1 MDESLVRIQK
11 YLSNKGILSRRKAE
25 EYIIKGWILLNGNVV
40 SDLGTK
46 INPEK
51 DVVSL
56 VEEAEQVKYTYLLFN
71 KPLGVFTNCPEEGFR
86 EIIDYLPKEYRH
98 LHSVG
103 RLDKDSEGLIL
114 MTDDGTVANHFLNS
128 GVDHER
134 EYEVTI
140 DTVLTQG
147 MIYKLENGIKM
158 MGTYTKPATVTIH
171 SKQRF
176 ILTLREGKNRQI
188 RRMLKKVGANVIKL
202 KRISFAGLK
211 LGDLRSGDYRLINKE
226 DLK

>member
-25 EYIIKGWILLNGNVV
+25 EYIRNGWIILNGEIVT
-40 SDLGTK
+40 DLGTK
-46 INPEK
+46 MDPEK
-51 DVVSL
+51 DVVEL
-56 VEEAEQVKYTYLLFN
+56 TKEAEQVKYTYLLFN
-71 KPLGVFTNCPEEGFR
+71 KPLGVFTNCPEDGFR
-86 EIIDYLPKEYRH
+86 EIIDYLPKEYSH
-98 LHSVG
+98 LSSVG

-114 MTDDGTVANHFLNS
+114 MTDDGTIANHFLNS
-128 GVDHER
+128 GVEHER

-140 DTVLTQG
+140 DAILTPG

-158 MGTYTKPATVTIH
+158 MGVYTKTAKVTVH

-176 ILTLREGKNRQI
+176 VLTLKEGKNRQI

>member
-25 EYIIKGWILLNGNVV
+25 EYIKNGWIFLNGKVV
-40 SDLGTK
+40 TDLGTK
-46 INPEK
+46 MNPAK
-51 DVVSL
+51 DI
-56 VEEAEQVKYTYLLFN
+56 VELSEQAQQIQCTYLLFN

-86 EIIDYLPKEYRH
+86 EIIDYLPEKYRC
-98 LHSVG
+98 LSSVG

-114 MTDDGTVANHFLNS
+114 MTDDGTIANHFLNA
-128 GVDHER
+128 GVEHER

-140 DTVLTQG
+140 DTVLTPG
-147 MIYKLENGIKM
+147 MIFKLENGIKM
-158 MGTYTKPATVTIH
+158 MGVYTKPAKVKVQ

-176 ILTLREGKNRQI
+176 TLTLQEGKNRQI
-188 RRMLKKVGANVIKL
+188 RRMLKKIGANVVKL